1 MARRK
6 KLTELNEGDLLAM
19 LDEKKD
25 ELMNLKF
32 QRATGQLDNMNL
44 LKQTRRDVA
53 RVHTEL
59 RVREIE
65 LAEQPLEPA
74 VASEAAPTEIPAETE
89 AEPAEVVA
97 PAASKRKLRVKGG
110 GHG

>member
-1 MARRK
+1 MAYRK
-6 KLTELNEGDLLAM
+6 KLTDLNEGDLVAM

-25 ELMNLKF
+25 ELLNLKF
-32 QRATGQLDNMNL
+32 QRATGQLDNVNL

-53 RVHTEL
+53 RVYTEL

-74 VASEAAPTEIPAETE
+74 VDPEVEPAETQV
-89 AEPAEVVA
+89 EPAEIVT
-97 PAASKRKLRVKGG
+97 PAASKRKLRIKGG